1 MKYPEFQVYYHAFNS
16 AFAAMCEH
24 TSIWDVNK
32 YLDIAISDSDKV
44 ANFVVEKFKTIEGS
58 TPEQDNT
65 NLANLVTETLN
76 KAIKK

>member
-1 MKYPEFQVYYHAFNS
+1 MKYPEFQVYYHSFNS

-24 TSIWDVNK
+24 NNFGDVDI
-32 YLDIAISDSDKV
+32 YLDRAIKNSDKV

-58 TPEQDNT
+58 TPEQDST
-65 NLANLVTETLN
+65 NLASLVTETLN